1 MKGNATKGKQRGM
14 TLIGFIIGL
23 VVVCFFAYMG
33 MILVPAYSEFYGV
46 KKAMETVAAAQSP
59 TSTDQHAISKALDKQ
74 FLVGYV
80 ENVKGADIKLI
91 REKRGNL
98 LKADYEVRKAF
109 VYNIEV
115 AIMFKHTAPLGGK
128 SIGD

>member
-1 MKGNATKGKQRGM
+1 M
-14 TLIGFIIGL
+14 TLIGFVIGL

-46 KKAMETVAAAQSP
+46 KKAMDTVAAAQSP
-59 TSTDQHAISKALDKQ
+59 TSTDQHAIAKALDKQ

-80 ENVKGADIKLI
+80 ESVTGSDIKLI

-98 LKADYEVRKAF
+98 IEADYEVRKGF
-109 VYNIEV
+109 VYNIEFAV
-115 AIMFKHTAPLGGK
+115 KFKHTAPLGGGK